1 VIVIPAPELIEK
13 TTALFLAADCPQPVA
28 QRVAESLVG
37 NNLAGHDSHG
47 VMMAPHYIRRVLDGS
62 VNPQGE
68 VRVLRESASTAV
80 LDCGFQFGQVAA
92 LEGLELALN
101 KAAAHDVGLVV
112 LRNCAHVGRL
122 GEYVTLA
129 AGRGY
134 VGLMICNGP
143 SPHGAVAPYGGRG
156 RVLGTN
162 PIAWGIPTGGE
173 PILVDFAT
181 SGCAWGKIGV
191 AMAKGEPI
199 PEGLLLD
206 KNGQPSC
213 NPDDMSDGGVMLPF
227 GAHKGYGLG
236 VVAEMLGG
244 GLSGVGP
251 VSWRQEGHNQGT
263 FLLAVNVEAFGSP
276 DEFRA
281 MADGLTGQLK
291 AAERLPDCDEILVP
305 GEPERRS
312 HAERSRSGIPVP
324 DKTWAHFLET
334 AASLG
339 LTWDD

>member
-1 VIVIPAPELIEK
+1 VIVISAPELIEK
-13 TTALFLAADCPQPVA
+13 TTALFSAADCPQPVA
-28 QRVAESLVG
+28 QRVAESLIG

-47 VMMAPHYIRRVLDGS
+47 VMMAPHYVRRVLDGG
-62 VNPQGE
+62 VNPRGE
-68 VRVLRESASTAV
+68 VRIVRESASTAL

-92 LEGLELALN
+92 LEGLELALS
-101 KAAAHDVGLVV
+101 KAAAHDVGIVS

-129 AGRGY
+129 AERGY

-143 SPHGAVAPYGGRG
+143 SPRGAVAPYGGRG

-162 PIAWGIPTGGE
+162 PIAWGIPTGAQ
-173 PILVDFAT
+173 PIVVDFAT

-191 AMAKGEPI
+191 AMAKGVPV

-206 KNGQPSC
+206 KHGQPSC
-213 NPDDMSDGGVMLPF
+213 DPNVMVDGGALLPF

-236 VVAEMLGG
+236 VVVEMLGG

-251 VSWRQEGHNQGT
+251 VFWREDGHNQGT
-263 FLLAVNVEAFGSP
+263 FLMALNVEAFGP
-276 DEFRA
+276 LDEFRA
-281 MADGLTGQLK
+281 MADGLSQKLK
-291 AAERLPDCDEILVP
+291 ATERLPECDEILVP

-312 HAERSRSGIPVP
+312 HAERSRTGIPVP
-324 DKTWAHFLET
+324 EKTWEQFLEI

-339 LTWDD
+339 VTWDE

>member
-1 VIVIPAPELIEK
+1 VIVIPAYELTEK
-13 TTALFLAADCPQPVA
+13 TAALFVAADCPEPVA

-47 VMMAPHYIRRVLDGS
+47 VMMAPHYVRRVLSGD
-62 VNPQGE
+62 VNPRGE
-68 VRVLRESASTAV
+68 VRVVRESASTAL

-92 LEGLELALN
+92 LEGLELALA
-101 KAAAHDVGLVV
+101 KATAHDVGMVA

-129 AGRGY
+129 AERGY

-143 SPHGAVAPYGGRG
+143 SPRGAVTPYGGRG

-162 PIAWGIPTGGE
+162 PIAWGIPAGEE

-199 PEGLLLD
+199 PDGLLLD
-206 KNGQPSC
+206 KHGEPTCDPNA
-213 NPDDMSDGGVMLPF
+213 MSDGGVMLPF

-236 VVAEMLGG
+236 IVAEMLGG

-251 VSWRQEGHNQGT
+251 VFWREEGFNQGT
-263 FLLAVNVEAFGSP
+263 FLMTLNVEAFGP
-276 DEFRA
+276 LDKFRA
-281 MADGLTGQLK
+281 MADGLAQKLK
-291 AAERLPDCDEILVP
+291 ATERLPDCDEILVP

-312 HAERSRSGIPVP
+312 REERSRSGIPVP
-324 DKTWAHFLET
+324 EKTWERFVET

-339 LTWDD
+339 LTWPE